1 MFSVQ
6 LKTKMKMNKKNLL
19 VSFVTIAMILFL
31 VTNVSAADF
40 DSISVF
46 VDDVSAANGDSSV
59 VAGETVIIKVW
70 FQSLVNASD
79 VRVKVEIEGDKV
91 DVDARTESFDVE
103 DGYMYRKI
111 LTLKVPYELKDQLSD
126 DIELNLKIWGGDAE
140 TLTETYVLR
149 VLRQTYNADIKSISV
164 PNTIE
169 AGETFPVDIV
179 VKNIGYNDLDDLYVT
194 LKISKLGLEK
204 RTYFGDLVA
213 DEWEYDDE
221 EDTVSGRIYL
231 TIPYDVEAGVYTL
244 EVEASNDDYVSSE
257 LKQISIK
264 NSIPDNVIRSGNNLL
279 IINPTKSIQIYKVI
293 SPVGENFVVVQA
305 GASYTFAM
313 TEAGEYYVF
322 CEGKLVKTVS
332 FDTQSPRDNL
342 PTSPIVVLTII
353 LAIIFLVLVVV
364 LIVLLTKKPEKTEE
378 FGESYY

>member
-1 MFSVQ
+1 
-6 LKTKMKMNKKNLL
+6 MNKKNLL

-31 VTNVSAADF
+31 VANVSAADF
-40 DSISVF
+40 EDISIF
-46 VDDVSAANGDSSV
+46 VDDVSASNGNSSV
-59 VAGETVIIKVW
+59 VAGETVTVKIW
-70 FQSLVNASD
+70 FQSLVNVSD
-79 VRVKVEIEGDKV
+79 LRVKAEIEGDKI

-103 DGYMYRKI
+103 AGYIYRKT

-126 DIELNLKIWGGDAE
+126 DVELNLKIWGGDAE

-164 PNTIE
+164 PNTIN
-169 AGETFPVDIV
+169 AGETFPVDVV

-194 LKISKLGLEK
+194 LKIPTLSLEK
-204 RTYFGDLVA
+204 RTYFGDLVSNEWDY
-213 DEWEYDDE
+213 DEE

-231 TIPYDVEAGVYTL
+231 TVPYDVEAGVYTL
-244 EVEASNDDYVSSE
+244 EVEAANDDYVSSE

-264 NSIPDNVIRSGNNLL
+264 NSIPENVIQSGDNLL

-293 SPVGENFVVVQA
+293 SPLGENFVVVQA

-313 TEAGEYYVF
+313 AEEGEYHVF
-322 CEGKLVKTVS
+322 CEDKLVKTVS
-332 FDTQSPRDNL
+332 FDKQGSQDNL
-342 PTSPIVVLTII
+342 STSPIVVLTII
-353 LAIIFLVLVVV
+353 LAIVFLVLVVV